1 MDTIKLYNASCVDM
15 KELSNELGV
24 ESGDLLIDIS
34 DKYIVYKNDMGFE
47 IMTRSRLIEYAHH
60 LVLSNPEIY
69 EGRDS
74 SMFSF
79 DDLIEVIHHTL
90 DNERVY
96 KIESA
101 V

>member
-1 MDTIKLYNASCVDM
+1 MDTIKLYNASHVDM

-24 ESGDLLIDIS
+24 ESGDILIDLS

-47 IMTRSRLIEYAHH
+47 IMTKSRLTEYAYNLIQAH
-60 LVLSNPEIY
+60 PEMY
-69 EGRDS
+69 EGRNYS
-74 SMFSF
+74 LFSF
-79 DDLIEVIHHTL
+79 DDLIEVINTTL

-96 KIESA
+96 KIESS